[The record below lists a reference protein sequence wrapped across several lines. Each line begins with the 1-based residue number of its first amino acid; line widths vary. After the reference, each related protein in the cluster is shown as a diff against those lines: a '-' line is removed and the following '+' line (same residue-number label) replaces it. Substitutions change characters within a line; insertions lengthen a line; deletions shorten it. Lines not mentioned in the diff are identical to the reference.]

1 MPIKVIHI
9 ISSLGRGGRERQ
21 LSIICSHARDVDNRV
36 ICFNRRETEYLDEY
50 ELGERVDFVGSRVF
64 WQRLR
69 ETRRLLRQ
77 HDPELLVSWGNM
89 ESILAMML
97 RASAGVKFINFSI
110 RHGIRMSR
118 WSHWSR
124 MLVLHLS
131 KNIVANS
138 FAGLKANRLR
148 RGMVMYNGVEILP
161 PAATELDKITQR
173 RKLLGNVVEPVIVSL
188 ANFVPYK
195 DHPSV
200 LRVLQRLKLRGMRF
214 HYVMIGDGP
223 RRKELENMI
232 SRLGLKDDVLLTGSI
247 DNVDEYLEISDIM
260 VHASL
265 GEGCSNAILE
275 GMKHGL
281 PIIATR
287 VGGTPEITSEE
298 NSLLFDYG
306 DEDALEQYLANL
318 LNDPVKRIEMGN
330 KSRVIVGER
339 FTVERMIAEYES
351 IVNAIAT
358 GQDTHLLES
367 IRQVI

>member
-1 MPIKVIHI
+1 MNRVKVTHI

-50 ELGERVDFVGSRVF
+50 ELGDRVDFVGSRVF

-77 HDPELLVSWGNM
+77 YKPELLVSWGNM
-89 ESILAMML
+89 ESILAIML

-131 KNIVANS
+131 RYVVANS
-138 FAGLKANRLR
+138 FAGLRANGLR
-148 RGMVMYNGVEILP
+148 RGRVLYNGVENLP
-161 PAATELDKITQR
+161 PAAAESEKIAQR
-173 RKLLGNVVEPVIVSL
+173 SQFLGNVAEPVIVSV

-200 LRVLQRLKLRGMRF
+200 LRVLNRLKLRGMRF

-247 DNVDEYLEISDIM
+247 DNVDEYLKISDIM

-281 PIIATR
+281 PIVATR
-287 VGGTPEITSEE
+287 VGGSPEITSEE

-306 DEDALEQYLANL
+306 DEEALEQCLANL
-318 LNDPVKRIEMGN
+318 LDDPAKRIEMGN
-330 KSRVIVGER
+330 KSRIIVRER

-351 IVNAIAT
+351 IVKAVAN
-358 GQDTHLLES
+358 GKGVRKSES
-367 IRQVI
+367 RGE